1 MLFMKYNRILF
12 FLKKKKNFPQHIMM
26 KNPKPEE
33 ENIIKDVR
41 NLFIQ
46 KKKLKQLK
54 LEYLEILRIF

>member
-1 MLFMKYNRILF
+1 
-12 FLKKKKNFPQHIMM
+12 M